1 MSIFSRA
8 PGGAMHAL
16 YLALA
21 LSTGAASGAD
31 SSSGT
36 LTSVGSDT
44 ASALMTRWAAGFQ
57 RSHPRARIQAQGSG
71 SASAPI
77 ALIEGAADLGPMSRP
92 MNAHEEAAFRARFG
106 YPPTGFVVAHD
117 AIAVF
122 VHPDNPRSR
131 ITLAEL
137 DAIYSSTLTCG
148 AARAVRQWAGLDAQ
162 STAPAM
168 QLPILATGR
177 DNGSGT
183 HELFREI
190 ALCGGRYRPEV
201 IAWPGNGAVVATV
214 AHNPEAIGYAGI
226 GYVNGLVKTLAVAR
240 DAADVATPPDAQT
253 IVSGRYPLARTI
265 HVYVNQRPHRPLAPL
280 PRAFI
285 AYILSDEGQQ
295 LVRHEG
301 FMPLEADEAREQRA
315 LLPEGRP

>member
-1 MSIFSRA
+1 
-8 PGGAMHAL
+8 MHAL
-16 YLALA
+16 CLALA
-21 LSTGAASGAD
+21 LSASAASGAD
-31 SSSGT
+31 SGGGT

-57 RSHPRARIQAQGSG
+57 ASHPGARIQAQGSG

-106 YPPTGFVVAHD
+106 YTPTGFVVAHD

-137 DAIYSSTLTCG
+137 DAVYSSTRSCG
-148 AARAVRQWAGLDAQ
+148 AARPIRRWNELD
-162 STAPAM
+162 TPTDAPAAM
-168 QLPILATGR
+168 PSPILVTGR
-177 DNGSGT
+177 DSGSGT

-214 AHNPEAIGYAGI
+214 ARNPEAIGYAGL
-226 GYVNGLVKTLAVAR
+226 GYVNGLVRTLAVGRDGA
-240 DAADVATPPDAQT
+240 DAATLPDAQT
-253 IVSGRYPLARTI
+253 VASGRYPLARAI
-265 HVYVNQRPHRPLAPL
+265 HVYVNQRPHHPLAPL

-301 FMPLEADEAREQRA
+301 FIPLDADEAREQRA
-315 LLPEGRP
+315 SLP

>member
-1 MSIFSRA
+1 VSGLPR
-8 PGGAMHAL
+8 AL

-21 LSTGAASGAD
+21 FAASAASAAD
-31 SSSGT
+31 SASGT

-44 ASALMTRWAAGFQ
+44 ASALMTRWAAGFHA
-57 RSHPRARIQAQGSG
+57 SHTGARIQAQGSG

-77 ALIEGAADLGPMSRP
+77 ALVEGAADLGPMSRP
-92 MNAHEEAAFRARFG
+92 MNAREEASFHARFG
-106 YPPTGFVVAHD
+106 YEPTGFVVAHD

-131 ITLAEL
+131 ITLTEL
-137 DAIYSSTLTCG
+137 DAIYSSTRNCG
-148 AARAVRQWAGLDAQ
+148 AEQPVRRWSELDAP
-162 STAPAM
+162 TDPPATSS
-168 QLPILATGR
+168 PILAIGR
-177 DNGSGT
+177 DSGSGT

-214 AHNPEAIGYAGI
+214 AGNPEAIGYAGL
-226 GYVNGLVKTLAVAR
+226 GYVNGLVRTLAVGR
-240 DAADVATPPDAQT
+240 DGADATSPDAQT
-253 IVSGRYPLARTI
+253 VASGRYPLARAI
-265 HVYVNQRPHRPLAPL
+265 RIYVNQRPHQPLAPL

-301 FMPLEADEAREQRA
+301 FIPLDADEVREQRA
-315 LLPEGRP
+315 SLP